1 VSRAVSAHKNTSLKF
16 GNVTPTSSSGPT
28 CNPSLDDSTAQ
39 KKQSLRRRCRAP
51 RSHRIEKLLAQKKD
65 AAQDLQARIEAEDK
79 GHLWLAE
86 VLG

>member
-1 VSRAVSAHKNTSLKF
+1 MI
-16 GNVTPTSSSGPT
+16 
-28 CNPSLDDSTAQ
+28 STAQ
-39 KKQSLRRRCRAP
+39 KKQSLRAP
-51 RSHRIEKLLAQKKD
+51 LPRTALSPALKTACTEED